1 MSTVLFAGV
10 NPQTDY
16 PGGGLSTKDK
26 APAIGHI
33 WAFHSIRALTRL
45 RPRMTTRYLG
55 APIARN
61 EDRRLFTGCALFV
74 NDVERPGMLH
84 VAFLRSPHAH
94 ARLGTV
100 DLSPVR
106 ARQGVV
112 AAYAADD
119 LGNYWKPGPLLVPP
133 PPIEGTIFNQ
143 RTQVPLAR
151 GKVRYVGEPVAVV
164 VAESRYIAEDA
175 LADIAVE
182 YHPLPAVIDL
192 ERALAPDA
200 ARVHD
205 DVAGNV
211 AARVHQRKGD
221 YDAARQAAALVLRR
235 RFRYDR
241 GCSAPIETRG
251 VVADWDARA
260 ERLTVWDTT
269 QAPVVVRN
277 GLAAMLKL
285 SERQVRVV
293 APFIGGGFGPK
304 IMMFYPEE
312 VLLPWLAI
320 RLERPVKWIED
331 RAEHFLATTQER
343 SQIHDAEIAV
353 TGDGH
358 ILGIRDEFL
367 HDSGAYDP
375 YGLTVPLNTQCTL
388 LGPYVVPAYDSRFT
402 AVFTTPPI
410 VPPYRG
416 AGRQHGVFVIE
427 RLLDIAARELGLDR
441 AEIRRRNFIAPD
453 AFPYDNHIIYQDF
466 APLHYDSGDYDSVLD
481 KALQAIGYRKF
492 IAEEQPQL
500 RAAGRRVGIG
510 VVCYV
515 EGTGIGPYEGAR
527 IQVQGSGRVLLATG
541 IGTQGQGHFTSF
553 AQIVADEIGVAVS
566 DIDVVTGDTD
576 QFHWGVGTFASR
588 GAVVAGNAVYA
599 AAKQVRAK
607 ILRTAAEHFEC
618 AEADL
623 MLMDGK
629 VAIKGVPQ
637 RDIALGALAALANPL
652 RGAVQPGTEPGLEA
666 TAYFGPAKGATAAG
680 AHAIIVDIDPAI
692 MGLRILKYVVAHDCG
707 TVINPLIVAGQV
719 QGGVAQGIGN
729 AFYER
734 LVFDEQGQL
743 INGTL
748 VDYLLPTSTEV
759 PMLEIFHH
767 VTPSPHNELGV
778 KGVGEAGAIP
788 VGALFAQAIEDAL
801 ELPARGIDILE
812 IPLDPSHLWSLLDDP
827 ILGSGPGRC

>member
-1 MSTVLFAGV
+1 
-10 NPQTDY
+10 
-16 PGGGLSTKDK
+16 
-26 APAIGHI
+26 
-33 WAFHSIRALTRL
+33 
-45 RPRMTTRYLG
+45 MTTRYFG

-61 EDRRLFTGCALFV
+61 EDRRLLTGRALFV
-74 NDVERPGMLH
+74 NDVERSGMLH

-94 ARLGTV
+94 ARLGSV
-100 DLSPVR
+100 DLSRVR
-106 ARQGVV
+106 ERSGVV

-119 LGNYWKPGPLLVPP
+119 LGSYWKPGPLLVPP

-151 GKVRYVGEPVAVV
+151 GKVRHVGEPVAVV

-175 LADIAVE
+175 LADIIVE
-182 YHPLPAVIDL
+182 YQPLPAVTNI
-192 ERALAPDA
+192 ERAVAPES

-205 DVAGNV
+205 DIPGNV
-211 AARVHQRKGD
+211 AARVHQKKGD
-221 YDAARQAAALVLRR
+221 YEGARQAAALVLRR

-251 VVADWDARA
+251 VVADWDPQA
-260 ERLTVWDTT
+260 EHLTVWDTT

-277 GLAAMLKL
+277 GLAAMLGL

-320 RLERPVKWIED
+320 RLGRPVKWIED

-343 SQIHDAEIAV
+343 SQIHDAEIALAP
-353 TGDGH
+353 DGR

-375 YGLTVPLNTQCTL
+375 YGLTVPLNSQCNL

-402 AVFTTPPI
+402 AVFTTLPI
-410 VPPYRG
+410 VSPYRG

-427 RLLDIAARELGLDR
+427 RLLDIAARKLGLDR
-441 AEIRRRNFIAPD
+441 VEIRRRNFIAPD

-466 APLHYDSGDYDSVLD
+466 APLHYDSGDYGPVLD
-481 KALQAIGYRKF
+481 KALEAIGYRSF
-492 IAEEQPQL
+492 VAEDQPRL
-500 RAAGRRVGIG
+500 RAAGRRIGIG
-510 VVCYV
+510 LVFYV

-527 IQVQGSGRVLLATG
+527 IQVQASGRVLLATG
-541 IGTQGQGHFTSF
+541 IGTQGQGHLTSL
-553 AQIVADEIGVAVS
+553 AQIVGDEIGVAVS
-566 DIDVVTGDTD
+566 DVDVVTGDTD

-588 GAVVAGNAVYA
+588 SAVVAGNATLA
-599 AAKQVRAK
+599 AAKRVRAK
-607 ILRTAAEHFEC
+607 ILQTAAEHFEC
-618 AEADL
+618 NEADL
-623 MLMDGK
+623 LLEDGQ

-637 RDIALGALAALANPL
+637 RNIALGVLATLANPL

-680 AHAIIVDIDPAI
+680 AHAMIVEIDPAT
-692 MGLRILKYVVAHDCG
+692 MKLRILKYVVVHDCG

-734 LVFDEQGQL
+734 LAYDAQGQL

-748 VDYLLPTSTEV
+748 ADYLLPTAAEV
-759 PMLEIFHH
+759 PEVEILHH
-767 VTPSPHNELGV
+767 VTPSPYNELGV

-812 IPLDPSHLWSLLDDP
+812 IPLDPSHLWELA
-827 ILGSGPGRC
+827 G